1 MDSKTMDC
9 PSCGQLTAQ
18 MKEDSSISHRQYD
31 QLLQKLMEL
40 ERQGDMELYAGD
52 CPLEDAARCWT
63 LSSTILSATICNAA
77 AAEPSTLWEPASGVR
92 RSFGRWQTSEKR
104 TWTPGC
110 GAGVEPITYR
120 KKTEGGVNMDV
131 VKLPKKVRMVCYEIM
146 DGKEGALDTLE
157 SFADKYPHQVAAVKA
172 EVAYFN
178 LDYEKAL
185 ALDLTILPWLEEWYY
200 SNVSDEHMIAM
211 TVAAIQLHR
220 EQELIEALTKEQTR
234 IRAENGL
241 PQRDRFCDILMDY
254 LKRGL
259 MPFADN
265 DKNYPYHEPEEPQTK
280 EQLWA
285 KLVEQNK
292 KLSPDDPDARR
303 KLYNHCCMFGTAR
316 DAVDLFEEIQGVPMA
331 DSSYRDA
338 IARYLYLGERE
349 KALQTAEQLATS
361 RLWAVA
367 GPTQVRPMSF
377 FEDPNLRELLLE
389 PESLRRIREAAF
401 IDDGSLIR
409 K

>member
-1 MDSKTMDC
+1 
-9 PSCGQLTAQ
+9 
-18 MKEDSSISHRQYD
+18 
-31 QLLQKLMEL
+31 
-40 ERQGDMELYAGD
+40 
-52 CPLEDAARCWT
+52 
-63 LSSTILSATICNAA
+63 
-77 AAEPSTLWEPASGVR
+77 
-92 RSFGRWQTSEKR
+92 
-104 TWTPGC
+104 
-110 GAGVEPITYR
+110 
-120 KKTEGGVNMDV
+120 MDV

-146 DGKEGALDTLE
+146 DGKEEALDTLE

-211 TVAAIQLHR
+211 TVAAIRL
-220 EQELIEALTKEQTR
+220 
-234 IRAENGL
+234 L

-254 LKRGL
+254 LKRGV

-349 KALQTAEQLATS
+349 KALQTAERLATS

-377 FEDPNLRELLLE
+377 FEDPNLREFLLE

>member
-1 MDSKTMDC
+1 MD
-9 PSCGQLTAQ
+9 
-18 MKEDSSISHRQYD
+18 I
-31 QLLQKLMEL
+31 
-40 ERQGDMELYAGD
+40 
-52 CPLEDAARCWT
+52 
-63 LSSTILSATICNAA
+63 
-77 AAEPSTLWEPASGVR
+77 
-92 RSFGRWQTSEKR
+92 
-104 TWTPGC
+104 
-110 GAGVEPITYR
+110 
-120 KKTEGGVNMDV
+120 
-131 VKLPKKVRMVCYEIM
+131 VKLPKKVRMVCYDVM
-146 DGKEGALDTLE
+146 DGKAGALDTLE
-157 SFADKYPHQVAAVKA
+157 TFAGAYPHQVAAVKA
-172 EVAYFN
+172 EAAYFD
-178 LDYEKAL
+178 LDYER
-185 ALDLTILPWLEEWYY
+185 ALDLDLAVLPWFEEWYY
-200 SNVSDEHMIAM
+200 ANVSDEHITAM
-211 TVAAIQLHR
+211 TAAALLLHR
-220 EQELIEALTKEQTR
+220 EQELTEALIKEQAR
-234 IRAENGL
+234 IRAENGR
-241 PQRDRFCDILMDY
+241 PQRERFCAVMLDCLE
-254 LKRGL
+254 RGV
-259 MPFADN
+259 MPFTDDN
-265 DKNYPYHEPEEPQTK
+265 RNFPYREPEEPQTK

-349 KALQTAEQLATS
+349 KALQTAERLATS

-377 FEDPNLRELLLE
+377 FEDPNLREFLLE

>member
-1 MDSKTMDC
+1 
-9 PSCGQLTAQ
+9 
-18 MKEDSSISHRQYD
+18 
-31 QLLQKLMEL
+31 
-40 ERQGDMELYAGD
+40 
-52 CPLEDAARCWT
+52 
-63 LSSTILSATICNAA
+63 
-77 AAEPSTLWEPASGVR
+77 
-92 RSFGRWQTSEKR
+92 
-104 TWTPGC
+104 
-110 GAGVEPITYR
+110 
-120 KKTEGGVNMDV
+120 MDV
-131 VKLPKKVRMVCYEIM
+131 VKLPKKFRMVCYEIM
-146 DGKEGALDTLE
+146 DGKEGALDALE
-157 SFADKYPHQVAAVKA
+157 TFADKYPHQVAAVKA
-172 EVAYFN
+172 EVTYFE
-178 LDYEKAL
+178 LDYEQ
-185 ALDLTILPWLEEWYY
+185 ALDLDLTVLPWLEEWYY

-220 EQELIEALTKEQTR
+220 EQELI
-234 IRAENGL
+234 
-241 PQRDRFCDILMDY
+241 RDRFCDILMDY
-254 LKRGL
+254 LKRGV

-303 KLYNHCCMFGTAR
+303 KLYNHCCMFGTTR

-349 KALQTAEQLATS
+349 KALQTAERLAAS

-377 FEDPNLRELLLE
+377 FEDPNLREF
-389 PESLRRIREAAF
+389 LRC
-401 IDDGSLIR
+401 LH
-409 K
+409 

>member
-1 MDSKTMDC
+1 
-9 PSCGQLTAQ
+9 
-18 MKEDSSISHRQYD
+18 
-31 QLLQKLMEL
+31 
-40 ERQGDMELYAGD
+40 
-52 CPLEDAARCWT
+52 
-63 LSSTILSATICNAA
+63 
-77 AAEPSTLWEPASGVR
+77 
-92 RSFGRWQTSEKR
+92 
-104 TWTPGC
+104 
-110 GAGVEPITYR
+110 
-120 KKTEGGVNMDV
+120 MDV

-146 DGKEGALDTLE
+146 DGKEEALDTLE

-185 ALDLTILPWLEEWYY
+185 DLDLTVLPWLEEWYY

-220 EQELIEALTKEQTR
+220 EQEMIEALTKEQAH

-285 KLVEQNK
+285 KLAEQNK
-292 KLSPDDPDARR
+292 KLSPDDPDAKR

-338 IARYLYLGERE
+338 IARYLYLANGRRR
-349 KALQTAEQLATS
+349 S
-361 RLWAVA
+361 RQRSGWQHR
-367 GPTQVRPMSF
+367 GCGR
-377 FEDPNLRELLLE
+377 LLGRRRCV
-389 PESLRRIREAAF
+389 PCPSLRTRTC
-401 IDDGSLIR
+401 GSFCWSRNPSGASGKLPSLMTGV
-409 K
+409 

>member
-1 MDSKTMDC
+1 
-9 PSCGQLTAQ
+9 
-18 MKEDSSISHRQYD
+18 
-31 QLLQKLMEL
+31 
-40 ERQGDMELYAGD
+40 
-52 CPLEDAARCWT
+52 
-63 LSSTILSATICNAA
+63 
-77 AAEPSTLWEPASGVR
+77 
-92 RSFGRWQTSEKR
+92 
-104 TWTPGC
+104 
-110 GAGVEPITYR
+110 
-120 KKTEGGVNMDV
+120 MDV

-178 LDYEKAL
+178 MDYEKAL
-185 ALDLTILPWLEEWYY
+185 ALDLAILPWLEEWYY

-211 TVAAIQLHR
+211 TVAAIRLHR
-220 EQELIEALTKEQTR
+220 EQELIEALTKEQAR
-234 IRAENGL
+234 IRAEYGL

-254 LKRGL
+254 LKRGV

-349 KALQTAEQLATS
+349 KALQTAERLATS

-377 FEDPNLRELLLE
+377 FEDPNLREFLLE

-401 IDDGSLIR
+401 IDNGTLTR